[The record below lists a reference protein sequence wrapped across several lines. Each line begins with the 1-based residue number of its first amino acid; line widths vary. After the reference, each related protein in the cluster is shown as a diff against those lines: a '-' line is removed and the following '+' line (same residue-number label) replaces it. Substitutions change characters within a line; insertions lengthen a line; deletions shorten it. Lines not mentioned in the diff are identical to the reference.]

1 MAQAPTLEEVTA
13 EMRRRGIMT
22 SQGSVMDE
30 PPTTFE
36 SFKNFGESLFKGSA
50 KGIVDIL
57 GGWGNLYDYLS
68 KSKDP
73 SAFSSAGIARGVKA
87 LTGVDVLNVPGFTG
101 AYTFGS
107 AGAPAAAMTA
117 AGVPGLFSRTPL
129 GVAGEFGAAGTTGM
143 VAEQVAP
150 DSPLAQLT
158 LQMSPYAL
166 KAGYGGVQGLLTK
179 PVGQMPS
186 LAETQG
192 LLSVG
197 RLTPGEASL
206 NRQQLAIE
214 ARAEASPKSGQAP
227 VAFRQGQAIDV
238 EGFLDK
244 LFQKS
249 AGGTTVGEA
258 GLPRIR
264 ATTQAVFDAFQNYG
278 KALSGKLRS
287 DAAKDFKAAKAA
299 GGQIDTTPVVT
310 KVREQLA
317 NIAPEETGLAPL
329 KASLERILNE
339 YVEPGKPAS
348 TTASSVLGPTGQ
360 PASVTVTPATPDVIR
375 TIDIKRLQDNLALW
389 GEAAYSGKATISG
402 SNIFEGVAPGKAK
415 GIAMNVLRG
424 FKEALDDAI
433 AKGVPGA
440 DKLVQARDNF
450 ATNIQR
456 IEEFSNRPLTKRFDV
471 ANVTELVPE
480 QVISEL
486 KRAPLSEQQFLIEV
500 MQKHPDPQVT
510 AVLDTV
516 RRSRMDDILAR
527 GQQTGSAFDPKLSL
541 RNTLKA
547 LQKNGD
553 LAALFPNPADLEQ
566 AQLAVKYMQQVLS
579 KEAAAGAPGISAGT
593 TYSVSRGAGAT
604 ATQSLLLKELG
615 ALVESTIAS
624 PAAFSKL
631 LFEGDN
637 RKLLLDLAKG
647 KTKGEK
653 AYDIIKTLAKGTA
666 ITAARGGPMLET
678 TQPTVGGAPAASAP
692 EMGQEPALS
701 DVEAEMRRRGLLEE

>member
-22 SQGSVMDE
+22 SQESIMDE

-50 KGIVDIL
+50 KGIIDVV

-73 SAFSSAGIARGVKA
+73 SAFSSAGIASGIKS
-87 LTGVDVLNVPGFTG
+87 LTGVDMLNVPGFTG

-107 AGAPAAAMTA
+107 AGAPAAAMTV

-129 GVAGEFGAAGTTGM
+129 GVAGEFGTAGMTGM

-150 DSPLAQLT
+150 ESPLAQLA

-249 AGGTTVGEA
+249 AGGTTVGTA
-258 GLPRIR
+258 GLPRVQ

-278 KALSGKLRS
+278 KALSSKLRS

-317 NIAPEETGLAPL
+317 SIAPEEPGFASLQ
-329 KASLERILNE
+329 ASLERILNE

-440 DKLVQARDNF
+440 DKLVLARDNF

-456 IEEFSNRPLTKRFDV
+456 IEEFSNRPLTKAFDV

-480 QVISEL
+480 QVLAKL
-486 KRAPLSEQQFLIEV
+486 KKLPESQQQFLVDV
-500 MQKHPDPQVT
+500 MQQHPNPQVT

-516 RRSRMDDILAR
+516 RRSKMDDILAR
-527 GQQTGSAFDPKLSL
+527 GQQAGSAFDPKLSL
-541 RNTLKA
+541 SNTLKA

-553 LAALFPNPADLEQ
+553 LATLFPNAADLEQ
-566 AQLAVKYMQQVLS
+566 AKLAVKYLQHVLS
-579 KEAAAGAPGISAGT
+579 KEAAAGAPGVSAGT

-653 AYDIIKTLAKGTA
+653 AYEIIKTLAKGTA
-666 ITAARGGPMLET
+666 VTAARGGPMLET
-678 TQPTVGGAPAASAP
+678 TQPTVGGAAAPGP